1 MLVQGA
7 FKALSFSK
15 LNKRGASAPSVEK
28 KAGGDA
34 GNPARSSS
42 MAARLARR
50 AGSLSKTQSP
60 QSDTIADAAACSPTE
75 EVLSSGGMTAEETS
89 SPNDATE
96 AGAMAPEALPPPALV
111 VPPVAAPPLPADAAT
126 PADAVYESN
135 YAPATEPGA
144 PLAPGWEPVT
154 ADDGRVYFWHE
165 PTDKVSWDRPVV
177 GSEVAIEAAAAE
189 PIHSAPAKPLLSP
202 ADAAPATPTVA
213 DADAAAPD
221 ADTAAFEPA
230 SDPAADPA
238 KAPAPGAGSLLANVR
253 AFEKKA
259 APALSAKP
267 SQVELA
273 RRSLERKQAAQFKV
287 VTNAA
292 HSQHAQ
298 AIKGLERGAGSRGGS
313 QHELAQRALERKL
326 APDATAGWDVA
337 AAPKASTSRG
347 AQVRDERV
355 VIT

>member
-34 GNPARSSS
+34 EKPARSSS

-60 QSDTIADAAACSPTE
+60 RSDTAADAAACSPTE
-75 EVLSSGGMTAEETS
+75 KVSSPGGMAAEETS
-89 SPNDATE
+89 SPNDAAE

-111 VPPVAAPPLPADAAT
+111 VPPIAAPPLPAEAA
-126 PADAVYESN
+126 PADAVYEPN
-135 YAPATEPGA
+135 YASATEPGV

-189 PIHSAPAKPLLSP
+189 PIHSAPAKPEPSP
-202 ADAAPATPTVA
+202 ADGAPAAPT
-213 DADAAAPD
+213 DAAAPA
-221 ADTAAFEPA
+221 ADVAAFEPA

-337 AAPKASTSRG
+337 AAPKACTSSG